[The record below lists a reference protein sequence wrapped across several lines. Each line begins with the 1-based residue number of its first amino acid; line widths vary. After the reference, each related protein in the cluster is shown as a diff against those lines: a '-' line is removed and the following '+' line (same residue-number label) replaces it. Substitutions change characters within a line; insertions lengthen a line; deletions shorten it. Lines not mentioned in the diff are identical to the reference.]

1 MRKED
6 LVINTLVYLE
16 QIKEGKL
23 QEELLE
29 PLNSI
34 GIANVEIRREFICDF
49 TKELLNIREKATKY
63 KMNIYYSIPELLYK
77 DGYLLEEDFKKYLLE
92 AKTMGAKQIK
102 LCIGDY
108 QKVENG
114 HILKINQL
122 CEEYN
127 IVLTVE
133 NDQTEDNGKSEKI
146 YIFLKESR
154 SIGGKI
160 LATFDIGN
168 WVWQQEKPLNN
179 AKLLNSFVTYIHL
192 KDVKGGSNPK
202 TTLLDEGEINW
213 REVLKELPQVPV
225 ALEYSCGTNP
235 TKQLELELTKLE
247 NV

>member
-1 MRKED
+1 MKKED

-16 QIKEGKL
+16 QLEEGTL
-23 QEELLE
+23 QEVFLE
-29 PLNSI
+29 QLNNI
-34 GIANVEIRREFICDF
+34 GISNIEIRREFIQDF
-49 TKELLNIREKATKY
+49 TKELLSIREKASKY
-63 KMNIYYSIPELLYK
+63 NMNIYYSIPELLYK
-77 DGYLLEEDFKKYLLE
+77 DGNLLEENLKRYLSE

-108 QKVENG
+108 QKVERN
-114 HILKINQL
+114 HILIINQL

-146 YIFLKESR
+146 YNFLKESR

-168 WVWQQEKPLNN
+168 WVWQQEKPMNN
-179 AKLLNSFVTYIHL
+179 AKLLNTFVTYIHL

-202 TTLLDEGEINW
+202 TTLLDQGEIDW
-213 REVLKELPQVPV
+213 RGVLKELPRVPV

-235 TKQLELELTKLE
+235 TKQLEVELAKLE
-247 NV
+247 NI